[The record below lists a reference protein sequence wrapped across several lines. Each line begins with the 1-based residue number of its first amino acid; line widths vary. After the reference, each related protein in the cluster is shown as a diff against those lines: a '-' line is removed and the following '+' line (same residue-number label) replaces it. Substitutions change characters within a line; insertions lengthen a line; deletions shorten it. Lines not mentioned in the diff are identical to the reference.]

1 MAWIDPDDEA
11 RKHGYITDP
20 ALERMASRAIL
31 RGVPLE
37 KIIERFGALPQGLIV
52 IARSPESNVDA
63 DEDEDDDESAPPST
77 HQ

>member
-20 ALERMASRAIL
+20 ALERIASRAIL
-31 RGVPLE
+31 RGVALE
-37 KIIERFGALPQGLIV
+37 KILEQFGALPQGLMV
-52 IARSPESNVDA
+52 IARSPESNT
-63 DEDEDDDESAPPST
+63 DDELDPRST

>member
-20 ALERMASRAIL
+20 ALERVATRAIL

-37 KIIERFGALPQGLIV
+37 KILEQFGALPQGLMV
-52 IARSPESNVDA
+52 IRRASEPDA
-63 DEDEDDDESAPPST
+63 HDHEEPPPPT
-77 HQ
+77 R